1 MKSIINARAEP
12 DAASTWPEVEARR
25 RAKGGAA
32 IGLSEYDFSAVPDGE
47 LRTCVHYEY
56 ARESAKIIEI
66 VEGMRVGW
74 RDQLPQGE
82 EMVGKEFNLSMRITK
97 FTKTH
102 LPEYRWNVSGEFGF
116 PIGVSSGCVAGFEAW
131 GQGIA
136 QGVSGQSCLG
146 A

>member
-32 IGLSEYDFSAVPDGE
+32 IGLSEDHFSAVPDGE

-102 LPEYRWNVSGEFGF
+102 LPEYDGMYLASLGFRSGF
-116 PIGVSSGCVAGFEAW
+116 PRVAWLDLKPGDRELLKGFPGKA
-131 GQGIA
+131 
-136 QGVSGQSCLG
+136 V
-146 A
+146 